1 MKRLPILMSV
11 LALSAC
17 ISLLPKPP
25 PPPRTFVI
33 SAGDVAH
40 AEGAPVNAVIAI
52 AAPTG
57 ERSILGNLLVWRTG
71 DELAYVAQ
79 TQWSARAEDALQGL
93 LVETLSRQGRF
104 QAVARAGEALGGY
117 EIRWEVLEFNVQQND
132 MAAHFRADVKLV
144 AASSRQVIAQHLFET
159 SAPVGDRSASL
170 ASQALTRAAR
180 EASAQIGVFAASA
193 AVQDELI
200 DAAQARTQ
208 VQTQSQTQTQP
219 RRR

>member
-25 PPPRTFVI
+25 PPPRTFVM
-33 SAGDVAH
+33 SAGDVAR
-40 AEGAPVNAVIAI
+40 AEGVPVNAVITI
-52 AAPTG
+52 AAPAG

-79 TQWSARAEDALQGL
+79 TQWSTRAEDALQGL

-104 QAVARAGEALGGY
+104 QAVARAGEASGAY
-117 EIRWEVLEFNVQQND
+117 ELRWEVLEFNVQQND
-132 MAAHFRADVKLV
+132 MAAHFRADVRLV
-144 AASSRQVIAQHLFET
+144 AASSRQVVAQHLFET

-180 EASAQIGVFAASA
+180 EASAQIGAFAANA
-193 AVQDELI
+193 AVEDQLS
-200 DAAQARTQ
+200 DASRARTQ
-208 VQTQSQTQTQP
+208 AQSQARP
-219 RRR
+219 H